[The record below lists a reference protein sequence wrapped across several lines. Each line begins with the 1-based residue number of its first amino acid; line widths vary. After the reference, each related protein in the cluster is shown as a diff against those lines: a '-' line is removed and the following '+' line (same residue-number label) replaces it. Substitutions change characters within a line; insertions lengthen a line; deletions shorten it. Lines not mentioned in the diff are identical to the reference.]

1 VSECHDLYD
10 EVPATPSPQFKT
22 EGDQCHDL
30 YPSSPV
36 AGADHTSPA
45 HECHL
50 VNGHNGPVRL
60 VRVTGHLDWT
70 SAARFGD
77 LMRHDCDD
85 REVIV
90 DVSST
95 ESDAAG
101 TGSLLVAAAHARE
114 IGQQLVFIVTDP
126 LELEVLGSVGLDQVM
141 PIVGSVPAALAWLA
155 THSVPVHAVGTSE

>member
-10 EVPATPSPQFKT
+10 DVPTASSPQL
-22 EGDQCHDL
+22 EAVGAQCHDP

-36 AGADHTSPA
+36 TGAAHTSPA

-50 VNGHNGPVRL
+50 INGHSGPVRL

-77 LMRHDCDD
+77 LMRHDCGD

-90 DVSST
+90 DLSST
-95 ESDAAG
+95 ESDGAG
-101 TGSLLVAAAHARE
+101 TGSLLAAAAHAEE
-114 IGQQLVFIVTDP
+114 IGQQLVFVVNDP
-126 LELEVLGSVGLDQVM
+126 LELEVLAYVGLDQVM
-141 PIVGSVPAALAWLA
+141 PIVASVPAALAWLA
-155 THSVPVHAVGTSE
+155 THSVSADAVGTRK

>member
-10 EVPATPSPQFKT
+10 AVPATPSPQSKT
-22 EGDQCHDL
+22 EGDQCHDP

-36 AGADHTSPA
+36 AGAAHTSPA

-77 LMRHDCDD
+77 LMRHDCAD

-90 DVSST
+90 DLSST
-95 ESDAAG
+95 ASDAAG
-101 TGSLLVAAAHARE
+101 TGSVLRAAAHAKD
-114 IGQQLVFIVTDP
+114 IGQQLVFVVTDP
-126 LELEVLGSVGLDQVM
+126 LELEVLGYVGLDQVT
-141 PIVGSVPAALAWLA
+141 PIVTSVPAALAWLA
-155 THSVPVHAVGTSE
+155 AHPVSVTSVGTSE